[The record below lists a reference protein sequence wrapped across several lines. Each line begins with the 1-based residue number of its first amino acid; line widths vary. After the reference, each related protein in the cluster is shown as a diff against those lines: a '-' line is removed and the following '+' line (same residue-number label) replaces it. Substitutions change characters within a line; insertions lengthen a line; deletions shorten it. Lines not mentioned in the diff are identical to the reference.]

1 MTKLGDI
8 MTKDV
13 FSISPDTAVSEVV
26 RSMVKRRF
34 GSALVMQSSML
45 VGIFTER
52 DVLRAAASGRDLTAS
67 PVSEWMT
74 PNPETIGLD
83 ADSEDAA
90 EVMLSKGFRHLPVV
104 EGNTVVGIV
113 SLRDLLSA
121 RIRRSSA

>member
-8 MTKDV
+8 MTKEA
-13 FSISPDTAVSEVV
+13 FSISPDTVVSEVV

-74 PNPETIGLD
+74 PNPETIGPD

-104 EGNTVVGIV
+104 EGNTVAGIV